1 MELRVLNYFLM
12 TAREENITRAAQ
24 LLNVTQPTLSRQLMQ
39 LEEELGV
46 QLFTRGSHSITLTDD
61 GMLLKRRAQEL
72 VSLAEK
78 TKLELTRAEESVAGE
93 VSVGAGELLSVGTL
107 AALIASFR
115 EEYPLVRFEIFSGS
129 ADSIKE
135 RMERGSLDIG
145 LLLEPVDIS
154 KYEFLRI
161 PQKEQWGVL
170 VRRDSPLAEKTA
182 VTPADLAGI
191 PLMATNRELVR
202 RELLNWFGDRADE
215 MDCVVTFNLQYNA
228 AVLAER
234 GLGAVLCLRLESD
247 YPGLAF
253 VPLAPKLELG
263 SVLAWKKQQ
272 TFSRAT
278 ALFLEHAKKY
288 IQSISDNEI

>member
-1 MELRVLNYFLM
+1 MELRVLYYFLM

-46 QLFTRGSHSITLTDD
+46 QLFTRGSHSVTLTDD

-78 TKLELTRAEESVAGE
+78 TKLELTHAEENIAGE
-93 VSVGAGELLSVGTL
+93 ISIGAGELLSVGTL
-107 AALIASFR
+107 AGMISSFR
-115 EEYPLVRFEIFSGS
+115 EEYPLVRFELFSGS

-135 RMERGSLDIG
+135 RMERGSLDLG

-154 KYEFLRI
+154 KYEFVRF

-170 VRRDSPLAEKTA
+170 VRRDSPLAEKSS
-182 VTPADLAGI
+182 VGPADLAGL

-202 RELLNWFGDRADE
+202 RELLNWFGEYADE
-215 MDCVVTFNLQYNA
+215 MNFIVTFNLQYNA
-228 AVLAER
+228 AVMAQK
-234 GLGAVLCLRLESD
+234 GLGAVLCLRLESCYTD
-247 YPGLAF
+247 LVF
-253 VPLAPKLELG
+253 VPLAPKLAHG

-278 ALFLEHAKKY
+278 SLFAAYAKKY
-288 IQSISDNEI
+288 IFAMADNEI